1 MKIEWRRPAGTENF
15 DDVKMSEFYAAR
27 AEYVRYLQSNKIE
40 NLTEADIDEQAI
52 KSLQCLN
59 ALSDVIL

>member
-15 DDVKMSEFYAAR
+15 DDVKMSEFYVAR

-59 ALSDVIL
+59 VLSDVIL

>member
-1 MKIEWRRPAGTENF
+1 MKIDWNKPKGTENF
-15 DDVKMSEFYAAR
+15 SDAQMAEFYAAR

-40 NLTEADIDEQAI
+40 NLTEADIDEHAI

-59 ALSDVIL
+59 VLSDVIL